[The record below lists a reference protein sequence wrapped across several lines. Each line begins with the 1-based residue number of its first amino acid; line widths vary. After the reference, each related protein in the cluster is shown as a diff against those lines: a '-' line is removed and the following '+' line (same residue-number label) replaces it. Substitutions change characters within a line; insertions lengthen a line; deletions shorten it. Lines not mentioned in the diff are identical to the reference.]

1 MRDFAVSLRGTAL
14 VIALTLLAV
23 PDGASAQSSRARDSQ
38 QERTRQTP
46 TMRLGLFEGL
56 GEAQACMDAEDFACA
71 RERLDRLASMR
82 GLTGYETAQVHRA
95 YGALHIAEERYR
107 EAIAAFEAML
117 MQDDV
122 PPALEES
129 ALYTIAQL
137 YSQEEEY
144 GEALAALERWF
155 ALVESPSPES
165 WALKARFL
173 YLLARHGDAIEPART
188 ALRLF
193 DEQGKTADEGLYQVL
208 QYSYLELDDVEL
220 AIDVGREIVERWPKK
235 QHVVTLA
242 ALYGQAGDELVQL
255 ALYEVAFEAGWLTSS
270 AELSSYAQLLLAA
283 EIPYTAA
290 RVLEDGLEN
299 GRIDAT
305 PASWELLS
313 QAFVL
318 AREEERA
325 LPALARA
332 AELATDGEIDLRL
345 AHAHA
350 TLYRWQE
357 CADAAER
364 ALDRGLENPDDA
376 HVQLGS
382 CLVGLKRFDA
392 ARNAFRVAAG
402 TPRSRDVARRWL
414 EFVEAEER
422 WGFEMERML
431 EELRELERARTAP
444 ASPAEIP

>member
-1 MRDFAVSLRGTAL
+1 
-14 VIALTLLAV
+14 
-23 PDGASAQSSRARDSQ
+23 
-38 QERTRQTP
+38 
-46 TMRLGLFEGL
+46 
-56 GEAQACMDAEDFACA
+56 
-71 RERLDRLASMR
+71 
-82 GLTGYETAQVHRA
+82 
-95 YGALHIAEERYR
+95 
-107 EAIAAFEAML
+107 
-117 MQDDV
+117 
-122 PPALEES
+122 
-129 ALYTIAQL
+129 
-137 YSQEEEY
+137 
-144 GEALAALERWF
+144 
-155 ALVESPSPES
+155 PES
-165 WALKARFL
+165 WGMKARFL
-173 YLLARHGDAIEPART
+173 YLLERHADAIEPART

-193 DEQGKTADEGLYQVL
+193 DEQGKSADEGIYQVL
-208 QYSYLELDDVEL
+208 QYSYIELDDIVSAL
-220 AIDVGREIVERWPKK
+220 DVGREIVERWPKK

-283 EIPYTAA
+283 EIPYKAA
-290 RVLEDGLEN
+290 RGLAAGLEN

-382 CLVGLKRFDA
+382 CL
-392 ARNAFRVAAG
+392 
-402 TPRSRDVARRWL
+402 
-414 EFVEAEER
+414 
-422 WGFEMERML
+422 
-431 EELRELERARTAP
+431 
-444 ASPAEIP
+444 